1 MTTNAQEFARARGA
15 MPGGVNSPV
24 RAFGSVHETPR
35 FFVSASGPYVTD
47 VEGREYVDLVG
58 SWGPAILGHA
68 HPAVVKAVQDA
79 AAHGLGFGASTP
91 GETEL
96 AELIA
101 GRVARTPPVGERAR
115 NERDETRP
123 TNPPVVE
130 RATNEPDET
139 RPSNPPV
146 VERARNERDET
157 RRTDAN
163 SPVHDVSSH
172 FARSTTGLRPIERV
186 RLVSTGTEAT
196 MTAIRLARGATGR
209 DLIVKFAG
217 HYHGHSDGLLAE
229 AGSGV
234 ATLAMPGSAGV
245 PAPIAAQTL
254 VIRYN
259 DLDAVR
265 EVFAARGDD
274 IAAVIVEAA
283 PANMGIVPP
292 AHGFNAALAD
302 IAHAHGA
309 LLILDEVLTGF
320 RVGPAG
326 WYGIDPV
333 PFSPDLIT
341 FGKVVG
347 GGLPLAALGGSAA
360 LMELLA
366 PLGPVYQAG
375 TLSGN
380 PLAVAAGRATLDHLD
395 ADAYARIDAAA
406 TTIADAAAS
415 ALSEAGVTHVVQ
427 RSGNLFSIQFAATPP
442 VDYDTVKA
450 QEAYR
455 YAPFFRAML
464 AQGVSLPPSV
474 FEAWFVSSAHD
485 DAAVAR
491 IIDALPA
498 AARAAA
504 EARPD

>member
-1 MTTNAQEFARARGA
+1 MTTNEQEFARARGA

-68 HPAVVKAVQDA
+68 HPAVVTAVQDA
-79 AAHGLGFGASTP
+79 AARGLGFGASTP

-101 GRVARTPPVGERAR
+101 ARVARDGVAKPV
-115 NERDETRP
+115 
-123 TNPPVVE
+123 
-130 RATNEPDET
+130 
-139 RPSNPPV
+139 
-146 VERARNERDET
+146 
-157 RRTDAN
+157 
-163 SPVHDVSSH
+163 
-172 FARSTTGLRPIERV
+172 ERV

-347 GGLPLAALGGSAA
+347 GGLPLAALGGSTA

-395 ADAYARIDAAA
+395 AAAYARIDAAA

-415 ALSEAGVTHVVQ
+415 ALAEAGVTHVVQ
-427 RSGNLFSIQFAATPP
+427 RSGNLFSIQFTGTAP

-450 QEAYR
+450 QEAFR
-455 YAPFFRAML
+455 YPPFFRAML

-474 FEAWFVSSAHD
+474 FEAWFVSAAHD

-491 IIDALPA
+491 IVEALPA

-504 EARPD
+504 EATPD